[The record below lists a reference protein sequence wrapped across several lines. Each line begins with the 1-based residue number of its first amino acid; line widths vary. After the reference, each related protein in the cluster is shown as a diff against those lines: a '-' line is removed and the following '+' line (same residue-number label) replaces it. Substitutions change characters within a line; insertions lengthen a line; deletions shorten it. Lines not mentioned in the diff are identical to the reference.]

1 MRTRHNLLRLLALT
15 ALPALLFSAC
25 SLAASEPAEPARV
38 EAAAPPADAL
48 PDGPEQSAAQVN
60 PENAAEASELGSEGQ
75 PDEASS
81 DQGSSE
87 QAAPTEAPAESSPAA
102 LGPDQ
107 YPEGTNPLTGLP
119 VSDPSVLQDCPLL
132 VAVSN
137 FPPSSRRSLSG
148 LSVASQVW
156 ETFIGE
162 GMTRYLAVFY
172 GDYAE
177 QLNGILAN
185 PLVDGSNFAIGP
197 VRSGRVAFEDIKML
211 FPGATLVTAG
221 ASPEVA
227 EQLTGVQ
234 TAYGSDPENISSAG
248 LEASDLGGLPCR
260 HGKPSSLAG
269 LAFAPA
275 PPAGGDSA
283 EFLRVIYNTFNQV
296 GWEYDP
302 AQGAYLR
309 SQDKADGTGTLY
321 PTLENL
327 TGEQLAFENVLVL
340 FANHH
345 FVKPT
350 IIEINL
356 MFVEEHRGLL
366 FRDGLVFP
374 VTWSTLRGELRL
386 TDGQGNPLPLKPGQT
401 FLEVVSYQTTWNPD
415 TLIIRYHNP

>member
-1 MRTRHNLLRLLALT
+1 MNARHNLRWLLALT
-15 ALPALLFSAC
+15 ALPAWLFSAC
-25 SLAASEPAEPARV
+25 GPAASESAELARA
-38 EAAAPPADAL
+38 EAAAPGSDASPADPARSGD
-48 PDGPEQSAAQVN
+48 PADPEAAAGMAD
-60 PENAAEASELGSEGQ
+60 PGSEGQ
-75 PDEASS
+75 PAEDPAELAMP
-81 DQGSSE
+81 E
-87 QAAPTEAPAESSPAA
+87 QSAPTDVPADSSPAS

-107 YPEGTNPLTGLP
+107 YPAGINPLTGLP

-185 PLVDGSNFAIGP
+185 PLVEGSNFAIGP

-260 HGKPSSLAG
+260 HGKPPSLAG
-269 LAFAPA
+269 LAFDAALPD
-275 PPAGGDSA
+275 GGSSA
-283 EFLRVIYNTFNQV
+283 ESLQVIYNTFNQV
-296 GWEYDP
+296 GWEYDA

-309 SQDKADGTGTLY
+309 SQDKADGSGALY

-340 FANHH
+340 FADHH

-374 VTWSTLRGELRL
+374 VTWSTLRGQLRL

-415 TLIIRYHNP
+415 SHIIRYHNP

>member
-1 MRTRHNLLRLLALT
+1 MRTRHHVLRLLALT
-15 ALPALLFSAC
+15 ALPALLLSAC
-25 SLAASEPAEPARV
+25 GLASSEPAEPAGV
-38 EAAAPPADAL
+38 EAAAPASDAPQTDL
-48 PDGPEQSAAQVN
+48 EQSDASLDPQD
-60 PENAAEASELGSEGQ
+60 AAEASEAGGEDQ
-75 PDEASS
+75 PAEASS
-81 DQGSSE
+81 DQDAPG
-87 QAAPTEAPAESSPAA
+87 QATPTDAPADSSPAA

-107 YPEGTNPLTGLP
+107 YPEGINPLTGLP

-137 FPPSSRRSLSG
+137 FPPSSRQSLSG
-148 LSVASQVW
+148 LSVAAQVW

-162 GMTRYLAVFY
+162 GMTRFLAVFY

-260 HGKPSSLAG
+260 HGKPASLAG
-269 LAFAPA
+269 LSFDPV
-275 PPAGGDSA
+275 PRSGGQAAAS
-283 EFLRVIYNTFNQV
+283 LRVIYNTFNQV
-296 GWEYDP
+296 GWEYDA

-309 SQDKADGTGTLY
+309 SQDKADGGGTLY

-327 TGEQLAFENVLVL
+327 TGEQLAFENVLAL
-340 FANHH
+340 FADHH

-386 TDGQGNPLPLKPGQT
+386 NDGQGNPLPLKPGQT

-415 TLIIRYHNP
+415 SLIIRYHNP

>member
-1 MRTRHNLLRLLALT
+1 MRTRHNVLRLLALT

-25 SLAASEPAEPARV
+25 GLASSAPAVPAGV
-38 EAAAPPADAL
+38 EAAAQLSNVL
-48 PDGPEQSAAQVN
+48 PDNPEQSTAAVSPQDAES
-60 PENAAEASELGSEGQ
+60 ENEDQ
-75 PDEASS
+75 PAEASS
-81 DQGSSE
+81 DHVPPE
-87 QAAPTEAPAESSPAA
+87 QSDPAETSAESAPTL

-107 YPEGTNPLTGLP
+107 YPEGINPLTGLP
-119 VSDPSVLQDCPLL
+119 VSDPTVLQDCPLL

-185 PLVDGSNFAIGP
+185 PLVDSSNFAIGP

-234 TAYGSDPENISSAG
+234 TAYGSDPENINSAG
-248 LEASDLGGLPCR
+248 LQASDLGGLPCR
-260 HGKPSSLAG
+260 HGKPPSLAG
-269 LAFAPA
+269 LAFDPA
-275 PPAGGDSA
+275 APAGGDSA
-283 EFLRVIYNTFNQV
+283 ESLRVIYNTFNQV
-296 GWEYDP
+296 GWEYD
-302 AQGAYLR
+302 ATQGAYLR
-309 SQDKADGTGTLY
+309 SQDKADGSGTLY
-321 PTLENL
+321 PTLEHL

-340 FANHH
+340 FADHH

-415 TLIIRYHNP
+415 SHIIRYHNP

>member
-1 MRTRHNLLRLLALT
+1 MRTRNNLLRLLALT

-25 SLAASEPAEPARV
+25 SLAASEPAEPAGV
-38 EAAAPPADAL
+38 EAAAPSSDAPQ
-48 PDGPEQSAAQVN
+48 PDSELSAAPLD
-60 PENAAEASELGSEGQ
+60 PENAAEASESGGEDQ
-75 PDEASS
+75 PAEASA
-81 DQGSSE
+81 DQVPPE
-87 QAAPTEAPAESSPAA
+87 QAAPTEAPAESSSAA

-107 YPEGTNPLTGLP
+107 YPEGINPLTGLP

-248 LEASDLGGLPCR
+248 LEASELGGLPCR
-260 HGKPSSLAG
+260 HGKPPSLAG
-269 LAFAPA
+269 LAFDPA
-275 PPAGGDSA
+275 SPAGGDSA
-283 EFLRVIYNTFNQV
+283 EFCGSSTTPSIRWAGVRPGPGVL
-296 GWEYDP
+296 P
-302 AQGAYLR
+302 AVAGQGR
-309 SQDKADGTGTLY
+309 R
-321 PTLENL
+321 
-327 TGEQLAFENVLVL
+327 
-340 FANHH
+340 
-345 FVKPT
+345 
-350 IIEINL
+350 
-356 MFVEEHRGLL
+356 HRHAL
-366 FRDGLVFP
+366 P
-374 VTWSTLRGELRL
+374 HPGELDRRAAGL
-386 TDGQGNPLPLKPGQT
+386 RERAGVVRQPPLRQAHD
-401 FLEVVSYQTTWNPD
+401 YRDQPD
-415 TLIIRYHNP
+415 VCG